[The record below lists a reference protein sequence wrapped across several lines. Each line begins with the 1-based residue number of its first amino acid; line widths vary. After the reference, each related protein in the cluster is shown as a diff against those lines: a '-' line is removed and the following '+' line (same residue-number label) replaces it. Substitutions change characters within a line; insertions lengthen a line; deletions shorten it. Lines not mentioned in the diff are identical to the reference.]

1 MKPKKSTSKKILP
14 EAGVHV
20 ARLIQVL
27 DWGSQIDKF
36 SGDEGR
42 AKVELVWELPQSLH
56 VFNED
61 KGEQP
66 LIVSRKYGNT
76 LGRGS
81 AIKKDI
87 ESMLGHAIDK
97 DFEFDTLLGEMCQM
111 NLSIESDG
119 EYENVVIQSLM
130 PLMKD
135 QAKKKYPEYNDKYI
149 LDLDNFDLEVW
160 EALPEWKR
168 TEIAK
173 SPEAAQA
180 LASAKPKAA
189 QKVAT
194 KTNGKATPPPA
205 AKASPFKK
213 AAEPAAKAGAVKGK
227 K

>member
-14 EAGVHV
+14 EPGVHV

-66 LIVSRKYGNT
+66 LIVTRKYGNT

-111 NLSIESDG
+111 NISIESDG

-135 QAKKKYPEYNDKYI
+135 QAKKKYPEYNDKFI
-149 LDLDNFDLEVW
+149 LDLDNFDMEVW

-180 LASAKPKAA
+180 LASAKPKA
-189 QKVAT
+189 KVAA

-205 AKASPFKK
+205 AKASPFAK
-213 AAEPAAKAGAVKGK
+213 KAGAVKAK

>member
-1 MKPKKSTSKKILP
+1 MKPKKSQTKKILP

-20 ARLIQVL
+20 ARLIHVL
-27 DWGSQIDKF
+27 DWGTQIDRF

-97 DFEFDTLLGEMCQM
+97 DFEFDSLLGEMCQM
-111 NLSIESDG
+111 NLSIENDG
-119 EYENVVIQSLM
+119 EYDNVVIQSLM
-130 PLMKD
+130 PLTKD
-135 QAKKKYPEYNDKYI
+135 LARKKFPEYNDQLL
-149 LDLDNFDLEVW
+149 LDLDNIDWNVW
-160 EALPEWKR
+160 EALPEWKQK
-168 TEIAK
+168 EIEK
-173 SPEAAQA
+173 SPEYAQAAANRPVKKPVAAAQ
-180 LASAKPKAA
+180 SAK
-189 QKVAT
+189 VS
-194 KTNGKATPPPA
+194 NG
-205 AKASPFKK
+205 SPFAKK
-213 AAEPAAKAGAVKGK
+213 AAAPPVKQKAGAVKGK